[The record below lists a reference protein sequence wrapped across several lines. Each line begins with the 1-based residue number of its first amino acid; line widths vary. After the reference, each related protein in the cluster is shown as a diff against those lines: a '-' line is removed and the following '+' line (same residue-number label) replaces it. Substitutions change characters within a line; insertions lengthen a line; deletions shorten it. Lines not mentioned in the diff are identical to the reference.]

1 MSSVSFTIDK
11 DTEKKD
17 LEIPEYSLLSLKLE
31 GNPST
36 GFGWYLENQ
45 DALLKSNIK
54 PLNLTEHL
62 TVEFTN
68 PDQNNKLLGQS
79 GFFDF
84 KFKLLPGAENSEIKF
99 VYKRFNVTENSRP
112 LTVNIK
118 INELKVNNIKKLE
131 KNLTATELELKEGE
145 INSIQIPGNAT
156 TGFLWFVDNVD
167 ELNKAGIEIINLG
180 EHNTGKYITQKP
192 KEGEPMMVGA
202 PGVFEFVIK
211 ADKYPNGEMPKIKL
225 VNKRMNDKE
234 GKELLITLKKCCCNK
249 NKNKIR
255 FTHNGGKGDLEVEK
269 NSEFNVEL
277 EGNPTTGYSWILEN
291 VDSIKN
297 SKLLTILNLEEEM
310 NTTKTYVQDPC
321 KDGMCGV
328 GGTFIFGFKVNE
340 VNEKDELPQL
350 IFGYKRP
357 WEKDVKDYKKV
368 ELNLKLKKQC
378 ESNIPF
384 VCLKQEGGNA
394 ELKVENNKEFK
405 IALEG
410 NPTTGYCWYLK
421 NAEEIKKCGLIEL
434 LNLDEYCSVDFVQKE
449 NEQGLVGVGGVFCF
463 KFKVNNS
470 EGKELPK
477 LNFEYKRAWE
487 KEKPGIGNAEITLK
501 L

>member
-1 MSSVSFTIDK
+1 
-11 DTEKKD
+11 
-17 LEIPEYSLLSLKLE
+17 
-31 GNPST
+31 
-36 GFGWYLENQ
+36 
-45 DALLKSNIK
+45 
-54 PLNLTEHL
+54 
-62 TVEFTN
+62 
-68 PDQNNKLLGQS
+68 
-79 GFFDF
+79 
-84 KFKLLPGAENSEIKF
+84 
-99 VYKRFNVTENSRP
+99 
-112 LTVNIK
+112 
-118 INELKVNNIKKLE
+118 
-131 KNLTATELELKEGE
+131 
-145 INSIQIPGNAT
+145 
-156 TGFLWFVDNVD
+156 
-167 ELNKAGIEIINLG
+167 
-180 EHNTGKYITQKP
+180 
-192 KEGEPMMVGA
+192 
-202 PGVFEFVIK
+202 
-211 ADKYPNGEMPKIKL
+211 
-225 VNKRMNDKE
+225 MNDKE

-249 NKNKIR
+249 NKIR
-255 FTHNGGKGDLEVEK
+255 FTHNGGKSDFEVEK

-328 GGTFIFGFKVNE
+328 GGTFIFEFKVNE

-384 VCLKQEGGNA
+384 VCLKQEGGKA

-470 EGKELPK
+470 ERKEMPK

-487 KEKPGIGNAEITLK
+487 KEKPGIGNAEII
-501 L
+501 